1 MPYALIPED
10 HTLEKVT
17 KQQEAAVNSKRRHD
31 DVLAFLEN
39 PTTPFLVGGVLFTGV
54 LSAIIAAIIVEL
66 DLPDTDE
73 VKERLEVAAKGGI
86 KAAAGGTLLGKIIK
100 GIESL

>member
-1 MPYALIPED
+1 MPYALVPKD
-10 HTLEKVT
+10 YTLKKVT
-17 KQQEAAVNSKRRHD
+17 TAQKAAVDSKRRHD

-54 LSAIIAAIIVEL
+54 LSAIVAAIITEL

-73 VKERLEVAAKGGI
+73 VKERLDVAAKKGV
-86 KAAAGGTLLGKIIK
+86 KAAAGGTLIGTIIK

>member
-10 HTLEKVT
+10 YTLEKVT

-31 DVLAFLEN
+31 DVIAFLEN

-54 LSAIIAAIIVEL
+54 LSAIVAAIITEL
-66 DLPDTDE
+66 DLPDTDDIKE
-73 VKERLEVAAKGGI
+73 KLEIGVKKGVKG
-86 KAAAGGTLLGKIIK
+86 AAGATTLGKIVREI
-100 GIESL
+100 LT

>member
-1 MPYALIPED
+1 MPYALVPKD
-10 HTLEKVT
+10 YTLEKVT

-54 LSAIIAAIIVEL
+54 LSAITAAIIVEL

-73 VKERLEVAAKGGI
+73 VKERLDIAAKKGV